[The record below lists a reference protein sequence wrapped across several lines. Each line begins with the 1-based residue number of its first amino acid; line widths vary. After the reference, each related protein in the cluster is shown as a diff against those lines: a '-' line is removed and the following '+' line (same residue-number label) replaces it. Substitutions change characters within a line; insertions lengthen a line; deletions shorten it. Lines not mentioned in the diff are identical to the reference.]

1 MGLGM
6 CGLSQAMGWSWA
18 EHAGYLVTLEGSFYG
33 MGNDLR
39 TGAGDIG
46 RARAPGPYSRVR
58 AAVTLPDIWG
68 PQFLNQ
74 DSNDANEQDEIHLVG
89 GGPRLGGRGEAG
101 CLVPWTDG
109 LFPQGPVT
117 CLLYLF
123 PSSSLFG
130 RVVQEPSFT
139 PSRAGPPHLLSLL

>member
-1 MGLGM
+1 
-6 CGLSQAMGWSWA
+6 
-18 EHAGYLVTLEGSFYG
+18 

-46 RARAPGPYSRVR
+46 RARALGPYSRVR

-123 PSSSLFG
+123 PALPSLGESSRNPLSHPQGLDLPICFLYSRG
-130 RVVQEPSFT
+130 RTSGERVGDSPASGIDQEV
-139 PSRAGPPHLLSLL
+139 

>member
-1 MGLGM
+1 
-6 CGLSQAMGWSWA
+6 
-18 EHAGYLVTLEGSFYG
+18 

-46 RARAPGPYSRVR
+46 RAGALGLYSRVR

-89 GGPRLGGRGEAG
+89 GGAKVRWSGRGGR
-101 CLVPWTDG
+101 V
-109 LFPQGPVT
+109 
-117 CLLYLF
+117 
-123 PSSSLFG
+123 SSPLD
-130 RVVQEPSFT
+130 
-139 PSRAGPPHLLSLL
+139 